1 MLILLDSYQ
10 YHNEKDKD
18 KIEYYQNHKYTKK
31 EQEKTKS
38 IKKKIKD
45 FVKIVREEDNFE
57 DFNNYIESN
66 ICFFEGIGYI
76 SSINTDKNIVDIYFY
91 GKTEEEAFFVATIN
105 YENAFNINY
114 ETNNKEQ
121 LIEDY
126 NNRVFE
132 SNIFL
137 NNYHG
142 PFFFAELSLQDF
154 RKYYKDNI
162 PQDIINYYE
171 SYLFNVIK
179 EDFKYDYETNRL
191 EEKETPKKY
200 RRFTHNKY

>member
-1 MLILLDSYQ
+1 MLILFDSY
-10 YHNEKDKD
+10 HRLKDKD
-18 KIEYYQNHKYTKK
+18 KKEYYQNHKYTEN

-38 IKKKIKD
+38 IKKRIKD
-45 FVKIVREEDNFE
+45 FVKIVREEDNIE
-57 DFNNYIESN
+57 DFNKYIESN
-66 ICFFEGIGYI
+66 IRFFEGIGYI
-76 SSINTDKNIVDIYFY
+76 SSINTEKDIVDIYFY

-114 ETNNKEQ
+114 ETKNKEQ
-121 LIEDY
+121 LTEDY
-126 NNRVFE
+126 NNRVFD
-132 SNIFL
+132 SNIIL

-154 RKYYKDNI
+154 RKYYKENI

-179 EDFKYDYETNRL
+179 EDFKYNYETNRL
-191 EEKETPKKY
+191 EEKEIPKRSRRISHIKY
-200 RRFTHNKY
+200 